1 MSTYHSDGSSVWRS
15 HAISRYLCLSF
26 LLTTFVTMLV
36 VVWKT
41 QDLLQNKPQ
50 NQPTKSFS
58 TEKKIP
64 NSRSACSA
72 HLALKKKKKINP
84 PTGCA
89 QNRDIKKGFY
99 VHLELFSTYYDW
111 LLGKAICDSDQNFG
125 RIFKGFQSYL
135 LQWEMFNLVLESS
148 RFLIWTADGFA
159 YYLLKKTKTENAF
172 VYKKELNCFSRKK
185 ENNCTI

>member
-1 MSTYHSDGSSVWRS
+1 MYPNLTPWSRKKSANYSRILKPFTIYILPNSNPNQQIKFKSNSNQIQIKFKFKLNSNSNQIIILKFLITDPEPQRMSTYHSDGSSVWRS

-99 VHLELFSTYYDW
+99 VHLELFST
-111 LLGKAICDSDQNFG
+111 
-125 RIFKGFQSYL
+125 R
-135 LQWEMFNLVLESS
+135 
-148 RFLIWTADGFA
+148 
-159 YYLLKKTKTENAF
+159 
-172 VYKKELNCFSRKK
+172 
-185 ENNCTI
+185 

>member
-1 MSTYHSDGSSVWRS
+1 MSFKETDVEPICIPTWHHEVEKNRLIIQEFWSHLRYTYCQIQIQTNKSNSNQIQIKFKSNSNSNQIIILKFLITDPEPQRMSTYHSDGSSVWRS

-72 HLALKKKKKINP
+72 HLALKKKKENQSPDRLCSKSGHQERIL
-84 PTGCA
+84 CA
-89 QNRDIKKGFY
+89 SWIIQY
-99 VHLELFSTYYDW
+99 
-111 LLGKAICDSDQNFG
+111 
-125 RIFKGFQSYL
+125 
-135 LQWEMFNLVLESS
+135 
-148 RFLIWTADGFA
+148 
-159 YYLLKKTKTENAF
+159 
-172 VYKKELNCFSRKK
+172 
-185 ENNCTI
+185 